1 MLWNAVGV
9 KLCGEKIEYELSGL
23 AGIPALQNFRE
34 PVKIRAVKNFYEI
47 AYLAGELH
55 VKLVFSAEIVAYCR
69 MVEIGLCGD
78 LARARSRE
86 RPHSEFLEGGFE
98 YARLRVIATPL
109 DKLDYVILFSH

>member
-1 MLWNAVGV
+1 
-9 KLCGEKIEYELSGL
+9 
-23 AGIPALQNFRE
+23 
-34 PVKIRAVKNFYEI
+34 
-47 AYLAGELH
+47 
-55 VKLVFSAEIVAYCR
+55 